1 MNDGAQGC
9 PVLAA
14 AVLRDGAARACP
26 PCFDEDTET
35 LTNLRLTVTL
45 YTGPLGQH
53 PPRHSIL
60 CTAIVPP
67 LLRRQLQPWSLRQL
81 FLSTRILLAFNLYMF
96 YICARPLLFS
106 CSYIATYCHG
116 ASSPYGPSD
125 ITPESMR
132 TSYTRQ
138 SKRAQNL
145 CKRYENWARQIWST
159 S

>member
-1 MNDGAQGC
+1 M
-9 PVLAA
+9 
-14 AVLRDGAARACP
+14 
-26 PCFDEDTET
+26 T
-35 LTNLRLTVTL
+35 RL
-45 YTGPLGQH
+45 GSCG
-53 PPRHSIL
+53 PPRWSCPCLPSMLRRGHRNPDKPPPDCDLVYRAPRSASTPHHSIL

-96 YICARPLLFS
+96 YICAHALLFS
-106 CSYIATYCHG
+106 CSYSATYCHG

-145 CKRYENWARQIWST
+145 CKRYESWARQIWST